1 MIEHRKGI
9 SIAVLLIMAPPLV
22 TLIATAHQMIGTGG
36 EGLIRPTA
44 VTAAAPSATP
54 AAAAPAAGT
63 AAPSSGA
70 AAPATAGKPASG
82 SAPAAAPGGAS
93 SGASNST
100 PATPTAT
107 SPAGS
112 PQAAAP
118 LKPPTPVP
126 GRSALDFSASR
137 PDWEG
142 FLRGADPEAG
152 KLLAANGKPG
162 AGVQACVACH
172 GPAGITPTGGIFP
185 NLAGLSSDYLA
196 KQLADFR
203 SGTRIQPLMNTIARG
218 LTEQEIGQVAAY
230 YGTLAG
236 PPLHVGEFGGE
247 TARKLDQQG
256 DGSRALPACANCHG
270 LRGMGE
276 GPLLPRLA
284 GQSREYFTD
293 QMNAFRNGSRQ
304 NDDVGVMRAFSQRL
318 TPSEIDALAQYYAGP
333 PPQPK

>member
-9 SIAVLLIMAPPLV
+9 AIAVALMIGPPFV
-22 TLIATAHQMIGTGG
+22 TLVATWHQMVGTGG
-36 EGLIRPTA
+36 DGLIRASA
-44 VTAAAPSATP
+44 VTATATP
-54 AAAAPAAGT
+54 AAATPATTTPASAAPATASPSSSPAAAPPAPAAGT
-63 AAPSSGA
+63 APAPQA
-70 AAPATAGKPASG
+70 A
-82 SAPAAAPGGAS
+82 SAPA
-93 SGASNST
+93 
-100 PATPTAT
+100 
-107 SPAGS
+107 
-112 PQAAAP
+112 
-118 LKPPTPVP
+118 TPVP

-137 PDWEG
+137 PAWEG

-152 KLLAANGKPG
+152 KQLAANGKPG
-162 AGVQACVACH
+162 AGVQACIACH

-203 SGTRIQPLMNTIARG
+203 SGTRIQPLMNTIARA

-247 TARKLDQQG
+247 TARKLDIQG
-256 DGSRALPACANCHG
+256 DGPRALPACANCHG

-284 GQSREYFTD
+284 GQSKEYFTD
-293 QMNAFRNGSRQ
+293 QMTAFRNGSRQ

-318 TPSEIDALAQYYAGP
+318 TDKEIEALALYYAGP
-333 PPQPK
+333 PPTPK

>member
-1 MIEHRKGI
+1 VIMIEHRKGI
-9 SIAVLLIMAPPLV
+9 TIAVLLIMAPPLV

-36 EGLIRPTA
+36 DGLIRASA
-44 VTAAAPSATP
+44 VTAPPAPPPAAKP
-54 AAAAPAAGT
+54 AAAAPAAP
-63 AAPSSGA
+63 AA
-70 AAPATAGKPASG
+70 AAPAPS
-82 SAPAAAPGGAS
+82 PAAA
-93 SGASNST
+93 T
-100 PATPTAT
+100 
-107 SPAGS
+107 
-112 PQAAAP
+112 AAAA
-118 LKPPTPVP
+118 PVP

-152 KLLAANGKPG
+152 KQLAANGKPG
-162 AGVQACVACH
+162 AGVQACIACH

-185 NLAGLSSDYLA
+185 NLAGLTQEYLA

-203 SGTRIQPLMNTIARG
+203 SGTRVQPLMNTIARA

-247 TARKLDQQG
+247 AARKLDLQG
-256 DGSRALPACANCHG
+256 DGARALPACANCHG

-284 GQSREYFTD
+284 GQSKEYFTD

-318 TPSEIDALAQYYAGP
+318 TDSDIEALALYYAGP
-333 PPQPK
+333 PPTPK

>member
-9 SIAVLLIMAPPLV
+9 LFTVALMIVVPAI
-22 TLIATAHQMIGTGG
+22 TLIATVHQMIGTGG
-36 EGLIRPTA
+36 DGPIRASA
-44 VTAAAPSATP
+44 VTEAPKQAGQPAPAAAPAAAPSAGAPPAPAPTAAPPPAGIPPATSPATP
-54 AAAAPAAGT
+54 AATTPAAPAA
-63 AAPSSGA
+63 AQS
-70 AAPATAGKPASG
+70 
-82 SAPAAAPGGAS
+82 
-93 SGASNST
+93 
-100 PATPTAT
+100 
-107 SPAGS
+107 
-112 PQAAAP
+112 
-118 LKPPTPVP
+118 VP
-126 GRSALDFSASR
+126 GRSAMDFSASR

-185 NLAGLSSDYLA
+185 NLAGLSSEYLA

-203 SGTRIQPLMNTIARG
+203 AGTRIQPLMNTVARA

-247 TARKLDQQG
+247 AARKLDLQG
-256 DGSRALPACANCHG
+256 DGGRALPACANCHG

-293 QMNAFRNGSRQ
+293 QMTAFRNGSRQ

-318 TPSEIDALAQYYAGP
+318 TDSEIAALAQYYAGP
-333 PPQPK
+333 PPTPK

>member
-9 SIAVLLIMAPPLV
+9 LFTVGLMVAVPAITLV
-22 TLIATAHQMIGTGG
+22 ATVHQMMGAGG
-36 EGLIRPTA
+36 DEAIRASA
-44 VTAAAPSATP
+44 VPQPPPPAASPAPQTAAP
-54 AAAAPAAGT
+54 AGQGAAPAA
-63 AAPSSGA
+63 SGA
-70 AAPATAGKPASG
+70 APAATGPAAVSG
-82 SAPAAAPGGAS
+82 ATAPAA
-93 SGASNST
+93 
-100 PATPTAT
+100 
-107 SPAGS
+107 
-112 PQAAAP
+112 
-118 LKPPTPVP
+118 LKPVP
-126 GRSALDFSASR
+126 GRSATDFTASR
-137 PDWEG
+137 PDWEKW
-142 FLRGADPEAG
+142 LREADPEAG
-152 KLLAANGKPG
+152 KQLAANGKPG

-185 NLAGLSSDYLA
+185 NLAGLRSEYLA

-203 SGTRIQPLMNTIARG
+203 SGTRVQPLMNTIARA
-218 LTEQEIGQVAAY
+218 LTEEEIGQVAAY

-247 TARKLDQQG
+247 AARKLDVEG
-256 DGSRALPACANCHG
+256 DGARALPACANCHG

-318 TPSEIDALAQYYAGP
+318 TDAEIQALAQYYAGP
-333 PPQPK
+333 APAPR

>member
-9 SIAVLLIMAPPLV
+9 TIAVLLIMAPPLV

-36 EGLIRPTA
+36 DGLIRASA
-44 VTAAAPSATP
+44 VTAPPAPPPATKP
-54 AAAAPAAGT
+54 AAAAPAAP
-63 AAPSSGA
+63 AA
-70 AAPATAGKPASG
+70 AAPAPS
-82 SAPAAAPGGAS
+82 PAAA
-93 SGASNST
+93 T
-100 PATPTAT
+100 
-107 SPAGS
+107 
-112 PQAAAP
+112 AAAA
-118 LKPPTPVP
+118 PVP

-152 KLLAANGKPG
+152 KQLAANGKPG
-162 AGVQACVACH
+162 AGVQACIACH

-185 NLAGLSSDYLA
+185 NLAGLTQEYLA

-203 SGTRIQPLMNTIARG
+203 SGTRVQPLMNTIARA

-247 TARKLDQQG
+247 AARKLDLQG
-256 DGSRALPACANCHG
+256 DGARALPACANCHG

-284 GQSREYFTD
+284 GQSKEYFTD

-318 TPSEIDALAQYYAGP
+318 TDSDIEALALYYAGP
-333 PPQPK
+333 PPTPK

>member
-36 EGLIRPTA
+36 DGLIRAKA
-44 VTAAAPSATP
+44 VTASAPTATQ
-54 AAAAPAAGT
+54 
-63 AAPSSGA
+63 
-70 AAPATAGKPASG
+70 APATAPAASG
-82 SAPAAAPGGAS
+82 APG
-93 SGASNST
+93 
-100 PATPTAT
+100 ATPTAT
-107 SPAGS
+107 PGATPGTAPA
-112 PQAAAP
+112 PTAAAAP
-118 LKPPTPVP
+118 PKPPAPVP

-137 PDWEG
+137 PAWET
-142 FLRGADPEAG
+142 FLHDADPAAG
-152 KLLAANGKPG
+152 KQLAANGKPA

-172 GPAGITPTGGIFP
+172 GQAGITPSGGIFP
-185 NLAGLSSDYLA
+185 NLAGLSSEYLA

-203 SGTRIQPLMNTIARG
+203 SGARVQPLMNTVARA
-218 LTEQEIGQVAAY
+218 LSEQEIGQVAAY

-236 PPLHVGEFGGE
+236 PPMHVGEFGGDA
-247 TARKLDQQG
+247 ARKLDVQG
-256 DGSRALPACANCHG
+256 DGARALPACANCHG

-276 GPLLPRLA
+276 GPLIPRLA

-318 TPSEIDALAQYYAGP
+318 TDAEIQALAAYYAGP
-333 PPQPK
+333 APQQR

>member
-9 SIAVLLIMAPPLV
+9 TIAVLLIMAPPAV

-36 EGLIRPTA
+36 DGLIRAAA
-44 VTAAAPSATP
+44 VTASAPP
-54 AAAAPAAGT
+54 AQAPAAPAA
-63 AAPSSGA
+63 A
-70 AAPATAGKPASG
+70 
-82 SAPAAAPGGAS
+82 SAPASAA
-93 SGASNST
+93 T
-100 PATPTAT
+100 PASAPAPAPASAPQTPVPP
-107 SPAGS
+107 PAS
-112 PQAAAP
+112 AA
-118 LKPPTPVP
+118 LKPPAPVP

-137 PDWEG
+137 PAWEG

-152 KLLAANGKPG
+152 KQLAANGKPG
-162 AGVQACVACH
+162 AGVQACIACH

-185 NLAGLSSDYLA
+185 NLAGLSSEYLA

-203 SGTRIQPLMNTIARG
+203 SGTRVQPLMNTIARG

-236 PPLHVGEFGGE
+236 PPMHVGEFGGE
-247 TARKLDQQG
+247 AARKLDVQG

-270 LRGMGE
+270 LRGLGE

-284 GQSREYFTD
+284 GQSKEYFTD

-318 TPSEIDALAQYYAGP
+318 TDSEIEALALYYAGP

>member
-1 MIEHRKGI
+1 MIMIEHRKGI
-9 SIAVLLIMAPPLV
+9 TIAVLLIMAPPAV

-36 EGLIRPTA
+36 DGLIRAAA
-44 VTAAAPSATP
+44 VTASAPP
-54 AAAAPAAGT
+54 AQAPAAPAA
-63 AAPSSGA
+63 A
-70 AAPATAGKPASG
+70 
-82 SAPAAAPGGAS
+82 SAPASAA
-93 SGASNST
+93 T
-100 PATPTAT
+100 PASAPAPAPASAPQTPVPP
-107 SPAGS
+107 PAS
-112 PQAAAP
+112 AA
-118 LKPPTPVP
+118 LKPPAPVP

-137 PDWEG
+137 PAWEG

-152 KLLAANGKPG
+152 KQLAANGKPG
-162 AGVQACVACH
+162 AGVQACIACH

-185 NLAGLSSDYLA
+185 NLAGLSSEYLA

-203 SGTRIQPLMNTIARG
+203 SGTRVQPLMNTIARG

-236 PPLHVGEFGGE
+236 PPMHVGEFGGE
-247 TARKLDQQG
+247 AARKLDVQG

-270 LRGMGE
+270 LRGLGE

-284 GQSREYFTD
+284 GQSKEYFTD

-318 TPSEIDALAQYYAGP
+318 TDSEIEALALYYAGP

>member
-9 SIAVLLIMAPPLV
+9 TIAILLIIAPPLV

-36 EGLIRPTA
+36 DGLIRASA
-44 VTAAAPSATP
+44 VVAPPAPPPPAAKPAAPAAATP
-54 AAAAPAAGT
+54 AAPAAPA
-63 AAPSSGA
+63 
-70 AAPATAGKPASG
+70 
-82 SAPAAAPGGAS
+82 
-93 SGASNST
+93 
-100 PATPTAT
+100 PTAT
-107 SPAGS
+107 S
-112 PQAAAP
+112 AAP
-118 LKPPTPVP
+118 AQVP

-152 KLLAANGKPG
+152 KQLAATGKPG
-162 AGVQACVACH
+162 AGVQACIACH

-185 NLAGLSSDYLA
+185 NLAGLSREYLA

-203 SGTRIQPLMNTIARG
+203 SGTRVQPLMNTVARA

-236 PPLHVGEFGGE
+236 PPLHVGEFGGDA
-247 TARKLDQQG
+247 ARKLDLQG
-256 DGSRALPACANCHG
+256 DGARALPACANCHG

-284 GQSREYFTD
+284 GQSKEYFTD

-318 TPSEIDALAQYYAGP
+318 TDSEIEALALYYAGP
-333 PPQPK
+333 PPKPK